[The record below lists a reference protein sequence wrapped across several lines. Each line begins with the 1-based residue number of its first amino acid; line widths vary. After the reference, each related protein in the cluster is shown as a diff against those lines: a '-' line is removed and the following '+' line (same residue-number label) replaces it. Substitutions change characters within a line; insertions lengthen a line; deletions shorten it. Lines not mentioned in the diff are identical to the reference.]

1 MEAELHMAKEVSVR
15 LHDELEFVEEK
26 RLRVEEENR
35 QLKEE
40 LEGSERDRIKLQND
54 IDRMKIEVIFSRI
67 SLTCA
72 VSIIVGAE

>member
-1 MEAELHMAKEVSVR
+1 MHMAKEVSVR

-54 IDRMKIEVIFSRI
+54 IDRMKIEVIFTHI
-67 SLTCA
+67 L
-72 VSIIVGAE
+72 SICLCHCKSKVNLRM